1 MTTFGDQGPDIDKIR
16 GRWGWVM
23 AFGLLL
29 VLLSLIL
36 LGNLVATTV
45 ASVVFFGAMLIVAG
59 VVHLLQLFYNRSKGH
74 VAFWV
79 ISGLLYVL
87 AGIVLMR
94 NPVLASSLFTIIV
107 GVSLAVAGGFRLYLG
122 MTMRPLKGWGFM
134 IFSGLVLILA
144 AVLIASNF
152 PQNSLWL
159 LGLFV
164 AADFLVYGVSMVVF
178 ALALR
183 PGSNG

>member
-1 MTTFGDQGPDIDKIR
+1 MTTIGEPNPNIDKVR
-16 GRWGWVM
+16 GNWGWVM

-29 VLLSLIL
+29 VLFSLIL
-36 LGNLVATTV
+36 LGNLVVATV

-59 VVHLLQLFYNRSKGH
+59 VVHLSQLFYNHGKGH

-87 AGIVLMR
+87 AGIMLMR

-122 MTMRPLKGWGFM
+122 MTMRPVKGWGFM

-164 AADFLVYGVSMVVF
+164 AADFLVYGVSLVIF
-178 ALALR
+178 ALALKPR
-183 PGSNG
+183 SNG